1 MTRWIGLA
9 IAVGL
14 GAVTLAR
21 AQGAS
26 AAQVPRLPSLGSLT
40 QPTPN
45 DYRGTIEFLWEIRG
59 PHGWSKERWSA
70 SVDVSGVQCTGT
82 SDISSD
88 GQVTHVDLRGPGL
101 FHITFDPA
109 RGQYTFEVAC
119 PDSTHPS
126 KSSWTDT
133 NSSASSRARRPRRV
147 RGTAER
153 RTRTARRAARRCPG
167 VSATSASRKA
177 RERDVGV
184 APDRET
190 EGT

>member
-14 GAVTLAR
+14 GAVTPAR
-21 AQGAS
+21 VQGAS

-45 DYRGTIEFLWEIRG
+45 DYRGTIEFLWEVKG
-59 PHGWSKERWSA
+59 QHGWSKERWSA
-70 SVDVSGVQCTGT
+70 SVNVSGVQCTGT

-119 PDSTHPS
+119 PDSAHPNE
-126 KSSWTDT
+126 SSWTDT
-133 NSSASSRARRPRRV
+133 NSSYKQQ
-147 RGTAER
+147 GKER
-153 RTRTARRAARRCPG
+153 EALKGSWDEPSDEDPANGQTG
-167 VSATSASRKA
+167 RKTMSWSLCYKCQ
-177 RERDVGV
+177 
-184 APDRET
+184 PDSP
-190 EGT
+190 